1 MSVKL
6 REAAAAKLPL
16 GALNP
21 ARLWPLAGYAAA
33 LAAGFFGAGGRMFGG
48 MCPLG
53 LCAVVAAPA
62 CTACPLPPGRRW
74 AMRCGCLS
82 TRLRPILWR
91 RPYCAFGAY
100 LPVLRTTQARSQPQP
115 WGPWPSAPCAWP
127 RRWQGAKGWWA
138 IALAAAQGML
148 IVGLGAALGACAR
161 WVRTA
166 QSYARAQ
173 RAALCI
179 LYMALGGVLC
189 TLFIFGPC
197 AGTCSGGVCVPRT
210 GQAARGAGGGAVRRR
225 KCGGPVCSGTAQT
238 PLRPLALPPARW
250 PPGFCAARRAAPWRW
265 PFAAQAFWALCVPR
279 FRRTVSP

>member
-53 LCAVVAAPA
+53 LCAVVAAPGLHS
-62 CTACPLPPGRRW
+62 LPAAAGAALGYALW
-74 AMRCGCLS
+74 L
-82 TRLRPILWR
+82 PIDAAAPYLVAAAVLCLWR
-91 RPYCAFGAY
+91 VFARAEDNAGQITAAAVGAVAFCTVRMAAALAGGEG
-100 LPVLRTTQARSQPQP
+100 LV
-115 WGPWPSAPCAWP
+115 
-127 RRWQGAKGWWA
+127 A

-179 LYMALGGVLC
+179 LYMALVVCCAPYSFLGLAPAHVL
-189 TLFIFGPC
+189 
-197 AGTCSGGVCVPRT
+197 AGFVC
-210 GQAARGAGGGAVRRR
+210 
-225 KCGGPVCSGTAQT
+225 
-238 PLRPLALPPARW
+238 L
-250 PPGFCAARRAAPWRW
+250 
-265 PFAAQAFWALCVPR
+265 AQAKRHGAQGAALYAAASAVALCACLLYTSPSPR
-279 FRRTVSP
+279 D